1 MTASELHH
9 ISSVD
14 LAPLCQRHGIHRLSA
29 FGSRTKGTARPDSDL
44 DLLVEFEPGQV
55 PGLIGLSAI
64 EIELTEALGVKVDL
78 RTAQELSPY
87 FREDVLRQAQV
98 VYDASGRAP

>member
-1 MTASELHH
+1 MTVPALTHF
-9 ISSVD
+9 SSGD
-14 LAPLCQRHGIHRLSA
+14 LAPICRRHGIHRLSV
-29 FGSRTKGTARPDSDL
+29 FGSRMKGTARPDSDL
-44 DLLVEFEPGQV
+44 DLLVEFEPGRV
-55 PGLIGLSAI
+55 PGLIGLSGI

-98 VYDASGRAP
+98 VYAAP

>member
-1 MTASELHH
+1 MTVPALPNL
-9 ISSVD
+9 SSVD
-14 LAPLCQRHGIHRLSA
+14 LAPICQRHGIHRLSA

-44 DLLVEFEPGQV
+44 DLLVEFEPDRV

>member
-1 MTASELHH
+1 MTVPVMNQL
-9 ISSVD
+9 SSAD
-14 LAPLCQRHGIHRLSA
+14 LAAICQRHGIHRLSA
-29 FGSRTKGTARPDSDL
+29 FGSRTKGKARPDSDL

>member
-1 MTASELHH
+1 MTVLAPTHL
-9 ISSVD
+9 SSID
-14 LAPLCQRHGIHRLSA
+14 LAPIRQRHGIHRLSV
-29 FGSRTKGTARPDSDL
+29 FGSRTKGTARPGSDL

-78 RTAQELSPY
+78 RTAPELSPY

-98 VYDASGRAP
+98 VYAAP